1 MDSVSCCIPWMRGVS
16 PQHLL
21 HRTWG
26 DPWSFFSLDWNSASE
41 CYYSILILMRW
52 QKKVIRQTELE

>member
-41 CYYSILILMRW
+41 CYSILILMRW